1 MFHSGDGGTK
11 GCLELLGG
19 KDTQLCD
26 DAASD
31 EVVGGDIKGR
41 IPNPNSCR
49 EKQEGR
55 YLVSGCTYAIVTC
68 LPHGGSWGCGI
79 LENLGILTPK
89 IHKCMGF
96 DTQ

>member
-19 KDTQLCD
+19 KDAQLCD

-41 IPNPNSCR
+41 IPNSNSCR
-49 EKQEGR
+49 EEEKQEGR
-55 YLVSGCTYAIVTC
+55 YLVNGCT
-68 LPHGGSWGCGI
+68 
-79 LENLGILTPK
+79 
-89 IHKCMGF
+89 
-96 DTQ
+96 